1 MATSTADHLA
11 EWWPL
16 AACRS
21 ADPDL
26 FFPISQSGP
35 AAMQIQRAKAVC
47 ARCAVRSQ
55 CLRYALAADPLQ
67 GVWGGMSEEERRLI
81 RRREQKARARAARR
95 PSFTMSEPEGRGAAW
110 TEERGTSDEG
120 RRCLTGAPRP

>member
-47 ARCAVRSQ
+47 AQCAVRSQ

-95 PSFTMSEPEGRGAAW
+95 PSFTMSEPEGR
-110 TEERGTSDEG
+110 
-120 RRCLTGAPRP
+120 RCLTGAPRP

>member
-1 MATSTADHLA
+1 MTTSTADHLG
-11 EWWPL
+11 EWWTL

-35 AAMQIQRAKAVC
+35 AAMQIRRAKAVC
-47 ARCAVRSQ
+47 AQCAVRPE

-67 GVWGGMSEEERRLI
+67 GVWGGLSEEERRLM
-81 RRREQKARARAARR
+81 RRREQKARVRAARR
-95 PSFTMSEPEGRGAAW
+95 VSFSARALRGGGLSPSRSSA
-110 TEERGTSDEG
+110 G
-120 RRCLTGAPRP
+120 RR